1 MLGLLNPGA
10 IIVSIMIRSGFVIAA
25 GCARVNLG
33 TFGVEGSD
41 GRPAGTAIAGGI
53 E

>member
-1 MLGLLNPGA
+1 MLGLLIPSA
-10 IIVSIMIRSGFVIAA
+10 IIVSILIRPGFVIAA

-33 TFGVEGSD
+33 AFGVEGSD
-41 GRPAGTAIAGGI
+41 GRPAGAAIAGGI